1 MTKTKIEA
9 THRANA
15 ATAIALGMEA
25 AAAQGV
31 PDAIIANEVVKIALG
46 LIGMANGG
54 PDAVPDALRRIA
66 DEIETNPNDPKS
78 LN

>member
-1 MTKTKIEA
+1 MTTTDAK
-9 THRANA
+9 HQANA

-25 AAAQGV
+25 AADQGV
-31 PDAIIANEVVKIALG
+31 PDAVVFTEILKITLG

-54 PDAVPDALRRIA
+54 PDAVPDALRRMA
-66 DEIETNPNDPKS
+66 DEIEANPNEPQL

>member
-1 MTKTKIEA
+1 MTTKIEA

-25 AAAQGV
+25 AADQGV
-31 PDAIIANEVVKIALG
+31 PDAVIMNEIIKVALG
-46 LIGMANGG
+46 IIGAANGG
-54 PDAVPDALRRIA
+54 PDAVPDALRRLA
-66 DEIETNPNDPKS
+66 DEIEAKPNEPHK